1 MGTRY
6 YRYTLA
12 GEHTV
17 GEAQRALGE
26 QASQGMIVRVD
37 TVGGQTHLYVAQPEA
52 VAHLIPSARR
62 EAASGVQVE
71 EVSES
76 DVTKCS

>member
-1 MGTRY
+1 
-6 YRYTLA
+6 
-12 GEHTV
+12 V

-37 TVGGQTHLYVAQPEA
+37 TVAGQTHLYVAQPEA
-52 VAHLIPSARR
+52 VTHLTPTARR
-62 EAASGVQVE
+62 DAITDVKVE

-76 DVTKCS
+76 DVTRCS